1 MQSTNAYNTKRVD
14 FANVIVTIAIVVL
27 ICSQVVYERGIQAGK
42 IPLIAGTVV
51 VVISIINYFLRI
63 HQNVKALIF
72 ALLPGLI
79 VMALFYF
86 DRFAVN
92 KHYMI
97 IITIAMVTL
106 YFKKE
111 LILIYG
117 IVMNIAMVVVYQ
129 ITPQGLMAA
138 DGTILAFFK
147 VLTMLDGILILL
159 YFLTKWGNELVYK
172 AAVKEEESNELLS
185 KLEHTV
191 RTMEES
197 ADTLDS
203 NIGNIDTQMKGIS
216 DASKGILDSVQQMAL
231 AIQEEAEG
239 IFRVNETM
247 TSSLDV
253 VNQTLQI
260 SEGIVKKSDTI
271 SHKVEDGWNKMNMA
285 TEHMNTVNTAIG
297 TATDTVTELK
307 ISLEEISHLLE
318 GIKTIA
324 GQTNLLALNAS
335 IESARAGE
343 HGKGFAVVAEQIR
356 NLSNQSRAIVEDI
369 NVVTVKIFE
378 KSEAASR
385 MSLEGEKASTEGI
398 QLIREVA
405 TYFNDIKESYQE
417 NNHELSGGMKN
428 IAVAANNFIEAQE
441 QITNLASISE
451 ENAASTEEI
460 LSIMEGENEQI
471 SHINTSVA
479 EVHSLSRKLKD
490 IVNEN

>member
-14 FANVIVTIAIVVL
+14 IANVIVTIAIVVI
-27 ICSQVVYERGIQAGK
+27 ICSQVVYERGLQAGK

-129 ITPQGLMAA
+129 IAPQGLMAA
-138 DGTILAFFK
+138 DDTILAFFK

-159 YFLTKWGNELVYK
+159 YFLTKWGNELVNT
-172 AAVKEEESNELLS
+172 ASTKEEESSKLLK
-185 KLEHTV
+185 KLEHSMK
-191 RTMEES
+191 TMEES

-203 NIGNIDTQMKGIS
+203 NIGDIDTQMKGIS

-231 AIQEEAEG
+231 AIQAEG
-239 IFRVNETM
+239 IFKVNETM

-253 VNQTLQI
+253 VNQTLQT
-260 SEGIVKKSDTI
+260 SEGIVKKSDAI
-271 SHKVEDGWNKMNMA
+271 SHKVEDGWNKMNMV
-285 TEHMNTVNTAIG
+285 TEHMGTVNTAIG
-297 TATDTVTELK
+297 TTTDTVTELK
-307 ISLEEISHLLE
+307 ISLEEINHLLE

-385 MSLEGEKASTEGI
+385 VSLEGEKASSEGM

-405 TYFNDIKESYQE
+405 AYFNDIKESYQE
-417 NNHELSGGMKN
+417 NNHELSSSMKEV
-428 IAVAANNFIEAQE
+428 AVAANNFIEAQE

-451 ENAASTEEI
+451 ENSASTEEI

-471 SHINTSVA
+471 AHINSSVA

-490 IVNEN
+490 LVNEN